1 MDRDYE
7 MVAVKVGSVAQ
18 ECLCRCPLTVPVM
31 VSCAPLVWSLAG
43 SVPEPG

>member
-18 ECLCRCPLTVPVM
+18 ECLCAARWLF
-31 VSCAPLVWSLAG
+31 LW
-43 SVPEPG
+43 